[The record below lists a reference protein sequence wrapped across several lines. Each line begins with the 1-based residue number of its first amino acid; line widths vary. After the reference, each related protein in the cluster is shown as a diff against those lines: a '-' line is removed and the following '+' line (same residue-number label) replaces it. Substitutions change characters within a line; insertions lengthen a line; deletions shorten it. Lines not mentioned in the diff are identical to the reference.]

1 MLRPGVVFF
10 PIDIP
15 LENALSESSGF
26 ELLAASL
33 HADAGDIK
41 AFTEALASKF
51 EGALPAQTQVER
63 KGGML
68 SREKRVGRVTVDLG
82 DQRYQLDVD
91 RGRLTPRICRVV
103 RGIVLKTEEVPL
115 ERWIDNLSQRLGE
128 EAEHSE
134 QARLALERLLD
145 V

>member
-1 MLRPGVVFF
+1 M
-10 PIDIP
+10 P
-15 LENALSESSGF
+15 LERVLEDSSGF

-33 HADAGDIK
+33 RADVGDIRG
-41 AFTEALASKF
+41 FTEVLASKF
-51 EGALPAQTQVER
+51 EGALPSQTRIER

-68 SREKRVGRVTVDLG
+68 SREKRVARITVDLG

-91 RGRLTPRICRVV
+91 HGRLAPRICRVV

-115 ERWIDNLSQRLGE
+115 DRWIDDLSQRLGQ
-128 EAEHSE
+128 EAVHSE

>member
-1 MLRPGVVFF
+1 MT
-10 PIDIP
+10 
-15 LENALSESSGF
+15 LEKVLADSSSF

-33 HADAGDIK
+33 RTDVGDL
-41 AFTEALASKF
+41 ASFTEVLASKF
-51 EGALPAQTQVER
+51 EGALPAQTHIDR

-68 SREKRVGRVTVDLG
+68 SREKRVARITVDLG
-82 DQRYQLDVD
+82 DQRYQLDID
-91 RGRLTPRICRVV
+91 HGRLTPRICRVV

-115 ERWIDNLSQRLGE
+115 EHWIDDLSQRISQ

-145 V
+145 A